1 MVLLKIVENP
11 AQVLSSAAADVKKFD
26 ANLAMLL
33 DNMYETMVESD
44 GVGIAAPQVNEGIRA
59 AVLELGEEREVLEI
73 INPVIVEYSVDT
85 NVDIEGCL
93 SFPGLFG
100 EVERSNG
107 IRVEAQDRDGNLF
120 EIEAFDYDARVLQHE
135 IDHLNGVLFDSK
147 MIRVVTEEELA
158 EMYAEEEEV

>member
-1 MVLLKIVENP
+1 MTLLKVVENP
-11 AQVLSSAAADVKKFD
+11 AEVLSTPAAEVKKFD
-26 ANLAMLL
+26 SKLATLL
-33 DNMYETMVESD
+33 NNMYETMVESD

-59 AVLELGEEREVLEI
+59 AVLELGEEREILEI
-73 INPVIVEYSVDT
+73 INPTIVEYSVDT

-107 IRVEAQDRDGNLF
+107 VRVEAQDRDGNLF

-147 MIRVVTEEELA
+147 MVRVVTAEELE
-158 EMYAEEEEV
+158 EMYAEEEEE

>member
-26 ANLAMLL
+26 AELATLL

-44 GVGIAAPQVNEGIRA
+44 GVGIAAPQVNKGIRA

-73 INPVIVEYSVDT
+73 INPVITEYSVDT

-107 IRVEAQDRDGNLF
+107 VRVEAQDRDGNLF

-147 MIRVVTEEELA
+147 MVRIVTEEELA

>member
-1 MVLLKIVENP
+1 MAILKVIENP
-11 AQVLSSAAADVKKFD
+11 AAVLSTKAADVTKFD
-26 ANLAMLL
+26 AKLATLL
-33 DNMYETMVESD
+33 DNMYETMVEAE
-44 GVGIAAPQVNEGIRA
+44 GVGIAAPQVNEGIRV

-73 INPVIVEYSVDT
+73 INPTIVEYSVDT

-107 IRVEAQDRDGNLF
+107 VRVEAQDRDGNLF

-147 MIRVVTEEELA
+147 LTKIFTEEELE
-158 EMYAEEEEV
+158 EMYAEEEEA